1 MILNRKLPILLLI
14 ILAYLQYAFWYGK
27 NNIFDYQQNLNT
39 TAIMQVENEKLRLR
53 NEQMFAEI
61 SDLYDGSDAIE
72 ERARSHL
79 GMIKPD
85 EHFYRI
91 VIDSSSSPI
100 N

>member
-1 MILNRKLPILLLI
+1 MISKWKLPILLFV

-27 NNIFDYQQNLNT
+27 NNIFDYQQNSNT
-39 TAIMQVENEKLRLR
+39 VHIMQIENAKLKLR

-79 GMIKPD
+79 GMVKPD

-91 VIDSSSSPI
+91 VTDSSSQ
-100 N
+100 

>member
-1 MILNRKLPILLLI
+1 VILKWKLPILLLT
-14 ILAYLQYAFWYGK
+14 ILVYLQYAFWYGK
-27 NNIFDYQQNLNT
+27 NNIFDYQQNRN
-39 TAIMQVENEKLRLR
+39 AVDVMQVENAKLKLR

-91 VIDSSSSPI
+91 VTDSSPQ
-100 N
+100 